1 MLKSYTIM
9 SNKKETSPTTVGKV
23 EVFSFSQEKTPIR
36 VQVIN
41 GEPWFVAKDVAEA
54 LQYSNPRD
62 AIKKHCKEKGVAF
75 CDSLTE
81 GGIQKLKYIN
91 EGNMYRLIV
100 NCTLPKADIFEEW
113 IFDEVLPSIR
123 KTGRYESKPLR
134 KDACRMSRGEGVRAE
149 MMDLLWLI
157 GESLEHGDQARIALE
172 LGVSR
177 IAVNRT
183 LNGYNRSSRILAAL
197 YRKARENREKY
208 LLQYEP
214 GVMAERL
221 RGAGLP
227 NHCTQ
232 GGDSLPELR
241 IITNRRGGQPGNQN
255 ARKHGRKESK

>member
-1 MLKSYTIM
+1 M
-9 SNKKETSPTTVGKV
+9 SNKKGTSPTTVGKV
-23 EVFSFSQEKTPIR
+23 EVFNFSQEKTPIR

-41 GEPWFVAKDVAEA
+41 GEPWFVAKDVCLILGFSKYRDVIANLDEDERMSILVDTLGGRQNMSAVNESGLYALIFQSRKPEA
-54 LQYSNPRD
+54 RKFRKWVTS
-62 AIKKHCKEKGVAF
+62 
-75 CDSLTE
+75 
-81 GGIQKLKYIN
+81 
-91 EGNMYRLIV
+91 
-100 NCTLPKADIFEEW
+100 
-113 IFDEVLPSIR
+113 EVLPSIR

-157 GESLEHGDQARIALE
+157 GESLEHGDQAKIAME

-183 LNGYNRSSRILAAL
+183 LNGYNRSSRILEAL

-221 RGAGLP
+221 RGAGIP